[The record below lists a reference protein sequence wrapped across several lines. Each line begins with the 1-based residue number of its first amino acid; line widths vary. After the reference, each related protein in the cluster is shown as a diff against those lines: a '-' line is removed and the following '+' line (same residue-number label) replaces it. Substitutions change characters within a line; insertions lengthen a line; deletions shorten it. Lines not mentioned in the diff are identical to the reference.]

1 MWKFKWPQGRE
12 PWLFL
17 VAAGVILCILAF
29 PAGQRKS
36 LSEKGR
42 GSVLDRTE
50 NSDSGRA
57 ELEAGR
63 TQKNYRR
70 GESSYLNG
78 SEEGKSDTFW
88 EAASGQSG
96 AATYEQL
103 LEQRVRSF
111 AYFRNVIAI
120 LNIQRQ
126 IHRYMLFCHINLHT
140 L

>member
-50 NSDSGRA
+50 N
-57 ELEAGR
+57 
-63 TQKNYRR
+63 
-70 GESSYLNG
+70 
-78 SEEGKSDTFW
+78 
-88 EAASGQSG
+88 
-96 AATYEQL
+96 
-103 LEQRVRSF
+103 
-111 AYFRNVIAI
+111 
-120 LNIQRQ
+120 
-126 IHRYMLFCHINLHT
+126 
-140 L
+140 

>member
-63 TQKNYRR
+63 TQKNYRS

-103 LEQRVRSF
+103 LEQ
-111 AYFRNVIAI
+111 
-120 LNIQRQ
+120 
-126 IHRYMLFCHINLHT
+126 
-140 L
+140 